1 MFDPDTYFPAS
12 VALPRWVGVRNLAL
26 ACFFATFT
34 AFCLLPFMQ
43 YADANDWRA
52 QRPKHD
58 LAVER
63 TGGGEVSVQQ

>member
-12 VALPRWVGVRNLAL
+12 VALPRWIGVRNLAS

-43 YADANDWRA
+43 HADANDWRA
-52 QRPKHD
+52 
-58 LAVER
+58 
-63 TGGGEVSVQQ
+63 